1 MNPAYPGLAAAAFYL
16 AGTYFQ
22 FGTLKQKASSTSPR
36 LFVVAALAALL
47 HLVTEYGVVGS
58 VDGIRLGVLSVASL
72 IALTLVVFQLI
83 ASIWQPLQ
91 NLFVIVFPL
100 AAVAVLASLFG
111 HEVVTP
117 RTQFGEG
124 LLAHILVSI
133 VAYTIL
139 AMAAVQSIL
148 LALQE
153 RSLRHKTI
161 TGFVTLLPPLQTM
174 ETMLF
179 QLLWVGLIALTLA
192 IGSGFLYLTD
202 MFAQSVVPHTILA
215 SASWVTFAILLA
227 GRYLFGWRSTLATRA
242 TLVGFVL
249 LILAYFVTRFVLEIL
264 LGTV

>member
-16 AGTYFQ
+16 IGTYFQ
-22 FGTLKQKASSTSPR
+22 FGKLKQKAAATEPR
-36 LFVVAALAALL
+36 LFAVAVLAAVAHAL
-47 HLVTEYGVVGS
+47 TEYNVV
-58 VDGIRLGVLSVASL
+58 VTAAGIQLGVLSVASL
-72 IALTLVVFQLI
+72 IALTLVVFLLI

-91 NLFVIVFPL
+91 NLFVLVFPL
-100 AAVAVLASLFG
+100 AAIAVLASLFG
-111 HEVVTP
+111 HGSVTP
-117 RTQFGEG
+117 RTEFGEG
-124 LLAHILVSI
+124 LLAHILISI

-139 AMAAVQSIL
+139 ATAAVQSIL

-153 RSLRHKTI
+153 RSLRHKSI
-161 TGFVTLLPPLQTM
+161 TGLVTLLPPLQTM

-192 IGSGFLYLTD
+192 IGSGFLFLTD
-202 MFAQSVVPHTILA
+202 MFAQSVVPHTVLA

-264 LGTV
+264 LGSA